1 MLSANARLASELKM
15 FPNPAK
21 DKFVVKSGSLAI
33 ENVTVLSVTG
43 KQLVS
48 VNGAEANEVN
58 VAQLPSGYYFVK
70 VTTNK
75 GVATLKLVKE

>member
-1 MLSANARLASELKM
+1 M